1 MEKTGNVEDEYN
13 GAAMIQK
20 CLWRIRVL
28 LVLDDVDQ
36 LTQLEKLAGHPNWFG
51 PGSRIIITSTD
62 IHLLNTHGVDAVY
75 QATVLDPNEALQLM
89 SLKAFKKIPPPE
101 NYLELCHSIL
111 TYAHGLPLALVVMG
125 CFLYGKSTNEWRSA
139 IDMLKKTPEKSI
151 TDVLHIS
158 FDGLREIEKEVFL
171 HIACFYKGKDRNRV
185 TEILDYCQL
194 HPDINLRVLVDKS
207 LITISN
213 NEICMHDLLQEMGRE
228 IVRQESPKE
237 PGKRSRLWSHEDIH
251 NVLKKNEGTD
261 AIQGIVMDL
270 PELEMA
276 HWHPEAFS
284 NLSKLTLLHIHNVN
298 LSKGLTCLSSS
309 LRLVEWI
316 GYPLRSLPQ
325 NFKPDELIELNLCH
339 SNIDQL
345 WKGKQCLDKLKLLKL
360 CHSHNIVKTPDFTG
374 VQNLETL
381 DLEGCINLTRVHQ
394 SLRFLKRLVV
404 LNLKD
409 CKSLEGLPGKIESQ
423 SLETFILSGC
433 SKVKKIPEFVENM
446 KHLSTLCLDKTAIKE
461 LPSSIEH
468 LSGLASL
475 DLSNCKDLVSL
486 PSTIHSL
493 KSLKKLNLSGCLK
506 LGQSHASVTEWK
518 DLLRH
523 GCEVVWEYFSWS
535 LSSVWMQ
542 SDDTEPTSMPLSVS
556 DLCSS
561 TEQRMNRSLSMR
573 LPLFGLCNLTDLNLS
588 NCNLGDTA
596 FANNFGYFPSL
607 LALNLSGNNFSK
619 LPPGIRSCLK
629 LEKIN
634 LENCMSLQDLSG
646 LPSNSTLDIRADG
659 CSSLEML
666 LHAFNFDRLNIS
678 YLNFINCFKIKDYQ
692 GCNSMSIEMLKL
704 FLCQGISNAKQTFQ
718 VVLPG
723 GIIPSWFSHGRPGV
737 SLSHRQRPDFDF
749 WDTKSLMGFA
759 LCVVFRLHEHH
770 HINELNTD
778 QFKTFKA
785 THHLVCCL
793 KVNGREL
800 EVCGRQP
807 AFRFSEEFC
816 RVESH
821 HIWLFYV
828 PCDYFGTEWK
838 TSNQIEFL
846 FETKGPGLK
855 VERCGVRPIY
865 EQDVQEMI
873 KTMNHSNSR
882 IEALSP

>member
-1 MEKTGNVEDEYN
+1 MQDCWCAFDPRAGLQSSFNPRCVQAGLYTRRAGT
-13 GAAMIQK
+13 
-20 CLWRIRVL
+20 
-28 LVLDDVDQ
+28 
-36 LTQLEKLAGHPNWFG
+36 TQ
-51 PGSRIIITSTD
+51 
-62 IHLLNTHGVDAVY
+62 
-75 QATVLDPNEALQLM
+75 
-89 SLKAFKKIPPPE
+89 
-101 NYLELCHSIL
+101 
-111 TYAHGLPLALVVMG
+111 
-125 CFLYGKSTNEWRSA
+125 
-139 IDMLKKTPEKSI
+139 
-151 TDVLHIS
+151 
-158 FDGLREIEKEVFL
+158 
-171 HIACFYKGKDRNRV
+171 GKDRNLV

-194 HPDINLRVLVDKS
+194 HPDINSSVLVDKS

-228 IVRQESPKE
+228 IVCEESPKE
-237 PGKRSRLWSHEDIH
+237 PGKRCRLWSHEDIH
-251 NVLKKNEGTD
+251 NVLKKNEGTE
-261 AIQGIVMDL
+261 AIQGMVMDL

-284 NLSKLTLLHIHNVN
+284 NLSQLTLLHIRNVN

-309 LRLVEWI
+309 LRL
-316 GYPLRSLPQ
+316 
-325 NFKPDELIELNLCH
+325 
-339 SNIDQL
+339 
-345 WKGKQCLDKLKLLKL
+345 CLEKLKLIKL

-381 DLEGCINLTRVHQ
+381 NLEGCINLTPVHQ
-394 SLRFLKRLVV
+394 SLGFLKRLVV

-409 CKSLEGLPGKIESQ
+409 CKSLESLPGKIESQ

-446 KHLSTLCLDKTAIKE
+446 KYLSTLCLEKTAINE
-461 LPSSIEH
+461 LPSSIEY

-475 DLSNCKDLVSL
+475 DLSNCINLVSL
-486 PSTIHSL
+486 PSTINTL

-506 LGQSHASVTEWK
+506 LGQSHASVTEWN
-518 DLLRH
+518 DILTH

-542 SDDTEPTSMPLSVS
+542 SDNTEPTSMPLSLS

-596 FANNFGYFPSL
+596 FANNFGCFPSL

-634 LENCMSLQDLSG
+634 LENCMSLQELSG

-678 YLNFINCFKIKDYQ
+678 YLNFINCFKMKDNQ
-692 GCNSMSIEMLKL
+692 GRNSISFEMLKL

-723 GIIPSWFSHGRPGV
+723 RKIPSWFSHERPGV
-737 SLSHRQRPDFDF
+737 SLSLWRSPDFDC
-749 WDTKSLMGFA
+749 WDSKSLMGFA

-770 HINELNTD
+770 HIDELNTD

-807 AFRFSEEFC
+807 TFRFSEEFC
-816 RVESH
+816 QVESH

-828 PCDYFGTEWK
+828 PCDNYFGTEWK
-838 TSNQIEFL
+838 TSDRIEFL

-855 VERCGVRPIY
+855 VKRCGVRLIY

-873 KTMNHSNSR
+873 KTMTHSNSR
-882 IEALSP
+882 IEAVAP